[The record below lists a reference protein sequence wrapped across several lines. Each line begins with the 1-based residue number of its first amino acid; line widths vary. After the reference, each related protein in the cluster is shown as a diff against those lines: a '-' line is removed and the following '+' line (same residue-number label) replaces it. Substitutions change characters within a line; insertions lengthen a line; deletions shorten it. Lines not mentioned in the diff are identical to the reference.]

1 MRQSSPNVWQL
12 FRQGV
17 SLRTFLQAFIPI
29 GLWILF
35 IAVFAYLYRAI
46 VHVAGPAEIA
56 MLALRSVVELGTA
69 AIAFK
74 YFFDILSRGAET
86 EHSVDSKHRT

>member
-1 MRQSSPNVWQL
+1 MRQSSPNRWQL
-12 FRQGV
+12 LKQGV
-17 SLRTFLQAFIPI
+17 SLRTMLQAFVPV

-35 IAVFAYLYRAI
+35 IVAFGYVYRAI
-46 VHVAGPAEIA
+46 VHMEGPAEIA
-56 MLALRSVVELGTA
+56 MLALRSIVELGSA

-74 YFFDILSRGAET
+74 YFFEILARGLES